1 MAEPETLVVAQ
12 PSGVE
17 EDTNRNEDQSMPDAQ
32 NPSDGSDSGS
42 ESDSDSDSEDE
53 AQAKAQ
59 IEALETVLNN
69 NPSDYDSHVQYIKIL
84 RKQGDVEK
92 LRQARETMS
101 SLFPLSPEMWREWA
115 KDETT
120 ISSGVEVL
128 PAVEKLYERGVS
140 DYLSVPLWCDY
151 LNFVQEYD
159 PSVRECSAAGIS
171 KARNL
176 FERALTAAG
185 LHIAEGQRIWE
196 LYREF
201 EEAIFLTIGEADSG
215 AKEKQI
221 QRIRN
226 LFHRQLSV
234 PLADLKSTLLAY
246 KAWEADH
253 GSSIDVNSGELDGLS
268 SHVVSVYQKAL
279 EMLNA
284 RAHLEEKISQK
295 DIDSEKL
302 QEFMTYL
309 KFEHSSGDPARIQ
322 ILYERAI
329 ADFPVSSDLWIDYTQ
344 YLDKTFKVTLITFKA
359 DALQTARIVR
369 DAYYRATRNC
379 PWVGELWVRYLLS
392 LERSHGSEEELST
405 YLNIF
410 LTRVDGLRRR
420 ISASTEVKDGVDYAV
435 IRDIFQRASDYLSPH
450 LNNTDSLLRMHS
462 YWARLELKLGKDLI
476 AARGVWESLLKLSGS
491 MLEAWQGYIAWEIE
505 MGQINEARSLYK
517 RCYSKRFPGTGSEM
531 SNEDVDGTL
540 SLPRDILDGVL
551 HNVAPRLQEL
561 QLFRLQ
567 QESKNVG
574 PAINEKETSSTKHAR
589 EKRKPSSSS
598 VDEQSPAKRRKN
610 MAQNLKKTN
619 ENDKSQATH
628 SAEASETAELNG
640 KKAESASSQETKHKS
655 SKKPARDDDLHN
667 FFADVGG
674 VVAVRILKDKFTKKS
689 RGLAYVDFVDDAHL
703 TAALEKN
710 KQILLGKRLSILKSD
725 PQQGSKKRVAGR
737 SIRSEHGNV
746 AKQIN
751 NAGKM
756 DSQEASKDRRES
768 QPQSSSSRR
777 DEDVQLK
784 GRNTF
789 AVPRNVKPLGWST
802 RSKPQSDGGAKEED
816 EDGNAKSNDEFR
828 KIACPLGCIY
838 YFSYIFFCQPKPCKE
853 NLRQGRLKESLAGNL
868 LQPKEFFGLSRE
880 THPSRGIHQA
890 GALPQVEGH
899 IMIHNSWTG
908 YSMYIIPLP
917 PSKEVNRTA
926 AITLNSEQTNWGG
939 VTIMVSERVSDILLR
954 YRQVL
959 TLPSSE

>member
-42 ESDSDSDSEDE
+42 ESDSEDE

-302 QEFMTYL
+302 QNSWYFLYDIHHSTYL

-517 RCYSKRFPGTGSEM
+517 RCYSKRFLGQAQRIIQDICHSWVRFEREYGSLEHF
-531 SNEDVDGTL
+531 
-540 SLPRDILDGVL
+540 DIAVQK
-551 HNVAPRLQEL
+551 VAPRLQEL

-655 SKKPARDDDLHN
+655 SKNLCHLM
-667 FFADVGG
+667 
-674 VVAVRILKDKFTKKS
+674 I
-689 RGLAYVDFVDDAHL
+689 DA
-703 TAALEKN
+703 
-710 KQILLGKRLSILKSD
+710 
-725 PQQGSKKRVAGR
+725 
-737 SIRSEHGNV
+737 
-746 AKQIN
+746 
-751 NAGKM
+751 
-756 DSQEASKDRRES
+756 
-768 QPQSSSSRR
+768 QP
-777 DEDVQLK
+777 L
-784 GRNTF
+784 F
-789 AVPRNVKPLGWST
+789 L
-802 RSKPQSDGGAKEED
+802 
-816 EDGNAKSNDEFR
+816 
-828 KIACPLGCIY
+828 I
-838 YFSYIFFCQPKPCKE
+838 
-853 NLRQGRLKESLAGNL
+853 
-868 LQPKEFFGLSRE
+868 
-880 THPSRGIHQA
+880 
-890 GALPQVEGH
+890 
-899 IMIHNSWTG
+899 
-908 YSMYIIPLP
+908 
-917 PSKEVNRTA
+917 
-926 AITLNSEQTNWGG
+926 
-939 VTIMVSERVSDILLR
+939 
-954 YRQVL
+954 
-959 TLPSSE
+959 